1 MGEAE
6 KFRRQRFCDDAL
18 IRQRNQPSPSPTQGR
33 AGMHP
38 KGKTRRKNL
47 ALDRLAKRSE
57 TAFCA
62 RHDILLVTRCGECR
76 LVLLTAFCQERSMP
90 LRRAD
95 RLFDILR
102 ILRAAKQP
110 VTAASIGDELEVT
123 VRTVYRDIAT
133 LQARRIPIEGAA
145 GIGYVLHRGFELPPL
160 MFTEDEAEA
169 IAVGVRMLARTGDP
183 GLQKAAESVL
193 SKVTLVVP
201 DPLREYLSTTP
212 VYVSKSGAPVPALRD
227 LPTTIRHAIRDGRK
241 MRIAYQDENGRATLR
256 VIQPFAVAYYVGATL
271 VCAWCELRNDI
282 RHFRTD
288 RVVSADV
295 LDEGFAIPEPVIAA
309 WLAERQD
316 Q

>member
-1 MGEAE
+1 
-6 KFRRQRFCDDAL
+6 
-18 IRQRNQPSPSPTQGR
+18 
-33 AGMHP
+33 
-38 KGKTRRKNL
+38 
-47 ALDRLAKRSE
+47 
-57 TAFCA
+57 
-62 RHDILLVTRCGECR
+62 V
-76 LVLLTAFCQERSMP
+76 P

-102 ILRAAKQP
+102 ILRAARAP
-110 VTAASIGDELEVT
+110 VTAASIADELEVT
-123 VRTVYRDIAT
+123 ARTVYRDIAT
-133 LQARRIPIEGAA
+133 LQARRVPIEGAA
-145 GIGYVLHRGFELPPL
+145 GIGYVLRRGFDLPPL

-201 DPLREYLSTTP
+201 DPLREYLSTAP
-212 VYVSKSGAPVPALRD
+212 VYVSKSGAPVPALRN

-241 MRIAYQDENGRATLR
+241 MRIAYQDENGRETLR
-256 VIQPFAVAYYVGATL
+256 VIQPFAVAYYVEATL

-288 RVVSADV
+288 RIVSADV
-295 LDEGFAIPEPVIAA
+295 LDEGFAIPERVIAA

>member
-1 MGEAE
+1 
-6 KFRRQRFCDDAL
+6 
-18 IRQRNQPSPSPTQGR
+18 
-33 AGMHP
+33 
-38 KGKTRRKNL
+38 
-47 ALDRLAKRSE
+47 
-57 TAFCA
+57 
-62 RHDILLVTRCGECR
+62 
-76 LVLLTAFCQERSMP
+76 MP

-102 ILRAAKQP
+102 VLRAASRP
-110 VTAASIGDELEVT
+110 VTAASLADELEVT

-133 LQARRIPIEGAA
+133 LQARRIPIEGAP
-145 GIGYVLHRGFELPPL
+145 GIGYVLRGGFELPPL

-201 DPLREYLSTTP
+201 DLLREYLRAMP
-212 VYVSKSGAPVPALRD
+212 VYVSKSGAPVPARRD
-227 LPTTIRHAIRDGRK
+227 LPTVIRHAIRDSHK
-241 MRIAYQDENGRATLR
+241 MRIDYQDEAGRRTER
-256 VIQPFAVAYYVGATL
+256 VIQPFAVAYYVEATL

-288 RVVSADV
+288 RIVAAAV
-295 LDEGFAIPEPVIAA
+295 LDEPFKIPDAVIAA
-309 WLAERQD
+309 WAAEHAD

>member
-1 MGEAE
+1 
-6 KFRRQRFCDDAL
+6 
-18 IRQRNQPSPSPTQGR
+18 
-33 AGMHP
+33 
-38 KGKTRRKNL
+38 
-47 ALDRLAKRSE
+47 
-57 TAFCA
+57 
-62 RHDILLVTRCGECR
+62 
-76 LVLLTAFCQERSMP
+76 MP

-102 ILRAAKQP
+102 VLRAAKRP
-110 VTAASIGDELEVT
+110 VTAASIADELEVT

-145 GIGYVLHRGFELPPL
+145 GIGYVLRRGFELPPL

-201 DPLREYLSTTP
+201 DPLREYLSTAP
-212 VYVSKSGAPVPALRD
+212 VYVSKSGAPVPAQRD

-256 VIQPFAVAYYVGATL
+256 VIQPFAVAYYVEATL

-288 RVVSADV
+288 RVVSAEV
-295 LDEGFAIPEPVIAA
+295 LPDGFTIPKKVIAA

-316 Q
+316 R

>member
-1 MGEAE
+1 
-6 KFRRQRFCDDAL
+6 
-18 IRQRNQPSPSPTQGR
+18 
-33 AGMHP
+33 
-38 KGKTRRKNL
+38 
-47 ALDRLAKRSE
+47 
-57 TAFCA
+57 
-62 RHDILLVTRCGECR
+62 
-76 LVLLTAFCQERSMP
+76 MP

-102 ILRAAKQP
+102 ILRAARQP
-110 VTAASIGDELEVT
+110 VTAASIADELEVT
-123 VRTVYRDIAT
+123 VRSVYRDIAT
-133 LQARRIPIEGAA
+133 MQARRIPIEGAA
-145 GIGYVLHRGFELPPL
+145 GVGYVLHRGFELPPL

-169 IAVGVRMLARTGDP
+169 IAVGVKMLARTGDP

-193 SKVTLVVP
+193 SKLTLVVP
-201 DPLREYLSTTP
+201 DPLREYLNTAP

-241 MRIAYQDENGRATLR
+241 MRIAYQDENGRETLR
-256 VIQPFAVAYYVGATL
+256 VIQPFAVAYYVEATL

-295 LDEGFAIPEPVIAA
+295 LDEAFAIPEPVIAA

>member
-1 MGEAE
+1 
-6 KFRRQRFCDDAL
+6 
-18 IRQRNQPSPSPTQGR
+18 
-33 AGMHP
+33 
-38 KGKTRRKNL
+38 
-47 ALDRLAKRSE
+47 
-57 TAFCA
+57 
-62 RHDILLVTRCGECR
+62 
-76 LVLLTAFCQERSMP
+76 MP

-102 ILRAAKQP
+102 VLRTAKQP
-110 VTAASIGDELEVT
+110 VTAASIANELEVT

-145 GIGYVLHRGFELPPL
+145 GIGYVLRRGFELPPL

-201 DPLREYLSTTP
+201 DPLAEYLSTAP

-241 MRIAYQDENGRATLR
+241 MRIAYQDK
-256 VIQPFAVAYYVGATL
+256 AVARRCG
-271 VCAWCELRNDI
+271 
-282 RHFRTD
+282 
-288 RVVSADV
+288 
-295 LDEGFAIPEPVIAA
+295 
-309 WLAERQD
+309 
-316 Q
+316 